1 MMEFV
6 TPLIRN
12 GGCDTVYVM
21 PNLQPPIKTVA
32 AALEYHNKLS
42 VLEPNVNFLM
52 TLYLHP
58 DLTVDTIAHAAST
71 SIIYGVRWGIK
82 PILVNRILLI

>member
-1 MMEFV
+1 MMELV

-21 PNLQPPIKTVA
+21 PNLQPPITTVA
-32 AALEYHNKLS
+32 AAWEYYNKLS
-42 VLEPNVNFLM
+42 VLEPEVNFLM

-58 DLTVDTIAHAAST
+58 DLTVDTIARAAST
-71 SIIYGVRWGIK
+71 HIIYGVRW
-82 PILVNRILLI
+82 